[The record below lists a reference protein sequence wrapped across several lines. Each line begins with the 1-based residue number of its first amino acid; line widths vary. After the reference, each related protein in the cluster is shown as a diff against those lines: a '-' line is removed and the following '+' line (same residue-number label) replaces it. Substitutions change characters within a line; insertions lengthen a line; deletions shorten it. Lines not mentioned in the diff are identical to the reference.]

1 MDLLRRGAG
10 EACLMHEGREVLTLL
25 AASSSDDEFAEL
37 IRRVELALLEQRRPQ
52 VVVVHQEGLLSEV
65 HADIPLDMVF
75 IEHDPHDLPPVR
87 IRHHWPVA
95 DPSAV
100 AAALALAE
108 RRASGAR

>member
-10 EACLMHEGREVLTLL
+10 EACLMQEGREVLTLL
-25 AASSSDDEFAEL
+25 AASSSDDEFAAL
-37 IRRVELALLEQRRPQ
+37 IRRVELALLEQQRPQ

-75 IEHDPHDLPPVR
+75 IEHDPHDLPAVR
-87 IRHHWPVA
+87 IRHHRPGA

-100 AAALALAE
+100 AAALAQAE